1 MLYIL
6 SKKIIGKMKKKE
18 NLIIKYNIKKVKNM
32 LVIIII
38 LLIL

>member
-1 MLYIL
+1 
-6 SKKIIGKMKKKE
+6 MKKKE
-18 NLIIKYNIKKVKNM
+18 NLIIKYNIKKGKNI